1 VDLGWVDKI
10 VVLNRQDC
18 CQARIQCYKLELLGD
33 VENVLYTYRF
43 SGSSSSYTF
52 RDPVTD
58 AAVQQSCN
66 LAPPPP
72 PMQPLP
78 STPRCPS
85 MVGEFVRYVRIG
97 WADSSVSASTCGG
110 GQGGHLN
117 VAEMQLIY
125 NGYNIALGKPGTA
138 LDVWSNNPAA
148 YGPSKLVD
156 GKSNTMFHS
165 LTVSSSV
172 YVQIDLQVGPVW
184 LVVCEVCAVVGLWSC
199 GACRCGGDC
208 AWLARS
214 WPAAGYQASGMW
226 QLLECVLAMGC
237 WRHTATGTACCPS
250 VVLVVCCHAV
260 MLACLLAWWLACI
273 HAMCLLRVCCCDS
286 LPGG

>member
-1 VDLGWVDKI
+1 M
-10 VVLNRQDC
+10 
-18 CQARIQCYKLELLGD
+18 
-33 VENVLYTYRF
+33 
-43 SGSSSSYTF
+43 
-52 RDPVTD
+52 TD
-58 AAVQQSCN
+58 TAVQQSCN

-97 WADSSVSASTCGG
+97 WADSSVSASTCSGG
-110 GQGGHLN
+110 EGGHLN
-117 VAEMQLIY
+117 VAELQLIY
-125 NGYNIALGKPGTA
+125 NGYNIALGKPGTG

-184 LVVCEVCAVVGLWSC
+184 LVSCEVCAVVELWSC
-199 GACRCGGDC
+199 GWGLPLWWGLCMASRQLAGGRVLPGTWHGLRQLVEWMLPMGWLTQCYWHCLLPSRHTQCGVGCVRAVVARCH
-208 AWLARS
+208 AWLVWLTA
-214 WPAAGYQASGMW
+214 
-226 QLLECVLAMGC
+226 CVLALF
-237 WRHTATGTACCPS
+237 P
-250 VVLVVCCHAV
+250 
-260 MLACLLAWWLACI
+260 
-273 HAMCLLRVCCCDS
+273 LRACCCDS
-286 LPGG
+286 LPGC